1 MMKIS
6 MIALALAVGMAAPA
20 FAQQP
25 PDAGHGA
32 HHGAPAES
40 GQATAPQV
48 QMPQAQAPQAQAPAA
63 MPGMGMMGAG
73 QGGCPMMQG
82 MMQAMMG
89 RGGMGHGMGSGMGQG
104 MGSGMAGTPRGD
116 QSVAS
121 LAFNAVNERM
131 HRDMAVTFTGDV
143 DADFVRAMIPHHQG
157 AVDMAKVVLAFGKDP
172 KIRELAES
180 VVQAQESEIAMMRA
194 WLEANEKK

>member
-1 MMKIS
+1 MKIS
-6 MIALALAVGMAAPA
+6 MIALALAVSMAAPA
-20 FAQQP
+20 FAQQS

-32 HHGAPAES
+32 HHATPAGS
-40 GQATAPQV
+40 GQAASPQG
-48 QMPQAQAPQAQAPAA
+48 QAPAA

-82 MMQAMMG
+82 MMQGMMG
-89 RGGMGHGMGSGMGQG
+89 RGGMGHGMGHGT
-104 MGSGMAGTPRGD
+104 GSGTAGAPRGD

-121 LAFNAVNERM
+121 LALNAVNERM
-131 HRDMAVTFTGDV
+131 HRDMAVTFTGDA

-180 VVQAQESEIAMMRA
+180 VVQAQESEIAMMKA

>member
-1 MMKIS
+1 
-6 MIALALAVGMAAPA
+6 
-20 FAQQP
+20 
-25 PDAGHGA
+25 
-32 HHGAPAES
+32 
-40 GQATAPQV
+40 
-48 QMPQAQAPQAQAPAA
+48 
-63 MPGMGMMGAG
+63 
-73 QGGCPMMQG
+73 MMQG
-82 MMQAMMG
+82 MMG
-89 RGGMGHGMGSGMGQG
+89 RGGMGQG

-131 HRDMAVTFTGDV
+131 HRDMDVTFTGDA

-180 VVQAQESEIAMMRA
+180 VVQAQESEIAMMKA

>member
-48 QMPQAQAPQAQAPAA
+48 QMPQAQAPQAQTPAA

-82 MMQAMMG
+82 MMQGMMG
-89 RGGMGHGMGSGMGQG
+89 RGGMGQG

-131 HRDMAVTFTGDV
+131 HRDMDVTFTGDA

-180 VVQAQESEIAMMRA
+180 VVQAQESEIAMMKA

>member
-1 MMKIS
+1 MKIS

-48 QMPQAQAPQAQAPAA
+48 QMPQAQAPQAQTPAA

-82 MMQAMMG
+82 MMQGMMG
-89 RGGMGHGMGSGMGQG
+89 RGGMGQG

-131 HRDMAVTFTGDV
+131 HRDMDVTFTGDA

-180 VVQAQESEIAMMRA
+180 VVQAQESEIAMMKA

>member
-1 MMKIS
+1 MKIS

-20 FAQQP
+20 FAQQR

-89 RGGMGHGMGSGMGQG
+89 RGGMGQG

-131 HRDMAVTFTGDV
+131 HRDMDVTFTGDA

-180 VVQAQESEIAMMRA
+180 VVQAQESEIAMMKA